1 MISAWQFS
9 SKHNQYS
16 HKLKIFIESS
26 APAGSLITRYL
37 VGSCFLLPECFNCL
51 FHVNHQDNWYF
62 QMYRAVIP
70 KLTRWLWTTF
80 YLFKIKIHMRDQ
92 RLILQL
98 VCASWSPFGPWYLY
112 GRRFWTAIY
121 HKQYRSRLFSW
132 LNVAHCHTHT
142 SSSKTQS
149 SRYDVRDVTD
159 VRVNKFSTGANHFKS
174 QTFADVLRVRSSGC
188 EVQLDKLENH

>member
-1 MISAWQFS
+1 MDYILFIQDKNTYARPTIDFTACVC
-9 SKHNQYS
+9 
-16 HKLKIFIESS
+16 KLVSVWTLIFVWE
-26 APAGSLITRYL
+26 
-37 VGSCFLLPECFNCL
+37 
-51 FHVNHQDNWYF
+51 
-62 QMYRAVIP
+62 
-70 KLTRWLWTTF
+70 
-80 YLFKIKIHMRDQ
+80 KIHPSRHIGM
-92 RLILQL
+92 
-98 VCASWSPFGPWYLY
+98 
-112 GRRFWTAIY
+112 TAIY